1 MRRIHMDEN
10 TNNLVSKK
18 QSRDNIQAIEINMA
32 KLNEMTRKDLYELA
46 RKLEI
51 SNYSKMTKN
60 ELKFAI
66 LRKQTESIGYFFYE
80 GILEVLPDGY
90 GFLRSVDNSLL
101 PGTDDIYVSQS
112 QIRKFN
118 LFTGDIIAGQI
129 RPPKE
134 GERFFALLRIEA
146 VNSLPP
152 ENARDRISFENLT
165 PEYPKTRMVLEHKN
179 APYSS
184 RIIDLFSPIGFGQRG
199 LIVAP
204 PKAGKTT
211 LLKDIANSIAENY
224 PETRR
229 YILLIDER
237 PEEVTDIRD
246 TVDANVIAA
255 PFDMDPEN
263 QIRIAEMAL
272 DHFKRLVEFGHDVVV
287 LVDSLTRVAREY
299 NLYVPS
305 SGKLLSGGLDP
316 AAVIFPKK
324 FFGAARK
331 IREGGSLTILATAL
345 IETGSKMDE
354 VIFEE
359 FKGTGNM
366 ELVLAREMS
375 NERIFP
381 AINLKLSGT
390 RKEELLYDPDEMKN
404 TIILRKFI
412 NDMSPKEAL
421 EFILSL
427 LRKHKTNDEIME
439 AIENQKAL

>member
-1 MRRIHMDEN
+1 
-10 TNNLVSKK
+10 
-18 QSRDNIQAIEINMA
+18 MA
-32 KLNEMTRKDLYELA
+32 KLNEMTRKELYELA

-152 ENARDRISFENLT
+152 ENARDRVSFENLT

-204 PKAGKTT
+204 PKGGKTT
-211 LLKDIANSIAENY
+211 LLKDIANSIAKNY
-224 PETRR
+224 PDTRR

-272 DHFKRLVEFGHDVVV
+272 DHFKRLVEFGHNVVV

-366 ELVLAREMS
+366 ELVLSREIA

-390 RKEELLYDPDEMKN
+390 RKEELLYDPDDMKN
-404 TIILRKFI
+404 IIILRKFI

-427 LRKHKTNDEIME
+427 LRKHKTNDEIRE

>member
-1 MRRIHMDEN
+1 MDEN

-32 KLNEMTRKDLYELA
+32 KLNEMTRKELYELA

-152 ENARDRISFENLT
+152 ENARDRVSFENLT

-224 PETRR
+224 PDTRR

-366 ELVLAREMS
+366 ELVLSREIS

-390 RKEELLYDPDEMKN
+390 RKEELLYNPDEMKN

>member
-1 MRRIHMDEN
+1 MDEN

-32 KLNEMTRKDLYELA
+32 KLNEMTRKELYELA

-152 ENARDRISFENLT
+152 ENARDRVSFENLT

-224 PETRR
+224 PDTRR

>member
-1 MRRIHMDEN
+1 MDE
-10 TNNLVSKK
+10 TDSSLASKK
-18 QSRDNIQAIEINMA
+18 QTKDNIQAVEIDMA
-32 KLNEMTRKDLYELA
+32 KLNEMSRKDLYDLA
-46 RKLEI
+46 RKFEI
-51 SNYSKMTKN
+51 ANYSKMTKN

-80 GILEVLPDGY
+80 GILEILPDGY
-90 GFLRSVDNSLL
+90 GFLRSIDNSLL
-101 PGTDDIYVSQS
+101 PGSDDVYVSQS
-112 QIRKFN
+112 QIKKFN
-118 LFTGDIIAGQI
+118 LFTGDIVAGQV

-146 VNSLPP
+146 INSLPP
-152 ENARDRISFENLT
+152 ENARDRVSFENLT
-165 PEYPKTRMVLEHKN
+165 PEYPTERMVLEHKN
-179 APYSS
+179 SPLSS
-184 RIIDLFSPIGFGQRG
+184 RIIDLFSPVGFGQRG

-211 LLKDIANSIAENY
+211 LLKDIANSIAANY

-246 TVDANVIAA
+246 TVDAHVIAA
-255 PFDMDPEN
+255 PFDMDPQN
-263 QIRIAEMAL
+263 QIKITEMAL

-287 LVDSLTRVAREY
+287 LIDSLTRFAREY

-316 AAVIFPKK
+316 AAIIFPKK

-331 IREGGSLTILATAL
+331 IREGGSLTMIATAL
-345 IETGSKMDE
+345 VETGSKMDE

-366 ELVLAREMS
+366 ELVLARELA

-390 RKEELLYDPDEMKN
+390 RKEELLYSKN
-404 TIILRKFI
+404 ELKNVIILRKFI

-427 LRKHKTNDEIME
+427 MRKFKTNDEIM
-439 AIENQKAL
+439 ASIENQKVI

>member
-1 MRRIHMDEN
+1 
-10 TNNLVSKK
+10 
-18 QSRDNIQAIEINMA
+18 MA
-32 KLNEMTRKDLYELA
+32 KLNEMTRKELYELA

-51 SNYSKMTKN
+51 SNYSKMTKS

-134 GERFFALLRIEA
+134 GERFFALLRVEA

-152 ENARDRISFENLT
+152 ENARDRVSFENLT

-224 PETRR
+224 PDTRR

-272 DHFKRLVEFGHDVVV
+272 EHFKRLVEFGHDVVV

-390 RKEELLYDPDEMKN
+390 RKEELLYSPDEMKN

>member
-1 MRRIHMDEN
+1 MDEN

-211 LLKDIANSIAENY
+211 LLKDTANSIAENY
-224 PETRR
+224 PDTRR

-390 RKEELLYDPDEMKN
+390 RKEELLYNSDEMKN

>member
-1 MRRIHMDEN
+1 MDEN
-10 TNNLVSKK
+10 TNNVVSKK

-152 ENARDRISFENLT
+152 ENARDRVSFENLT
-165 PEYPKTRMVLEHKN
+165 PEYPKARMVLEHKS

-204 PKAGKTT
+204 PKGGKTT

-224 PETRR
+224 PDTRR

-272 DHFKRLVEFGHDVVV
+272 DHFKRLVEFGHNVVV

-366 ELVLAREMS
+366 ELVLSREIA

-390 RKEELLYDPDEMKN
+390 RKEELLYSPEEMKN

>member
-1 MRRIHMDEN
+1 M
-10 TNNLVSKK
+10 
-18 QSRDNIQAIEINMA
+18 NMA
-32 KLNEMTRKDLYELA
+32 KLNEMTRKELYELA

-51 SNYSKMTKN
+51 SNYSKMTKS

-134 GERFFALLRIEA
+134 GERFFALLRVEA

-152 ENARDRISFENLT
+152 ENARDRVSFENLT

-224 PETRR
+224 PDTRR

-272 DHFKRLVEFGHDVVV
+272 EHFKRLVEFGHDVVV

-390 RKEELLYDPDEMKN
+390 RKEELLYSPDEMKN

>member
-1 MRRIHMDEN
+1 MDEN

-90 GFLRSVDNSLL
+90 GFLRSIDNSLL

-224 PETRR
+224 PDTRR

>member
-1 MRRIHMDEN
+1 MDEN

-32 KLNEMTRKDLYELA
+32 KLNEMTRKELYELA

-51 SNYSKMTKN
+51 SNYSKMTKS

-134 GERFFALLRIEA
+134 GERFFALLRVEA

-152 ENARDRISFENLT
+152 ENARDRVSFENLT

-224 PETRR
+224 PDTRR

-272 DHFKRLVEFGHDVVV
+272 EHFKRLVEFGHDVVV

-390 RKEELLYDPDEMKN
+390 RKEELLYSPDEMKN

>member
-1 MRRIHMDEN
+1 MDEN

-152 ENARDRISFENLT
+152 ENARDRVSFENLT

-224 PETRR
+224 PDTRR

>member
-1 MRRIHMDEN
+1 MEEN
-10 TNNLVSKK
+10 SNGTTVKKISK
-18 QSRDNIQAIEINMA
+18 DNIQAVEIDMA
-32 KLNEMTRKDLYELA
+32 KLNEMTRKELYEIA
-46 RKLEI
+46 RKLEVN
-51 SNYSKMTKN
+51 NYSKMTKN
-60 ELKFAI
+60 ELKFAV

-90 GFLRSVDNSLL
+90 GFLRSIDNSLL
-101 PGTDDIYVSQS
+101 SGTDDVYVSQS

-118 LFTGDIIAGQI
+118 LFTGDIIAGQV

-152 ENARDRISFENLT
+152 QNARDRISFENLT
-165 PEYPKTRMVLEHKN
+165 PEYPKKRMLLEHKN
-179 APYSS
+179 APFSS

-211 LLKDIANSIAENY
+211 LIKDIANSIAENY

-229 YILLIDER
+229 YILLVDER

-255 PFDMDPEN
+255 PFDMDPQN
-263 QIRIAEMAL
+263 QIKITEMAL

-287 LVDSLTRVAREY
+287 LVDSLTRFAREY

-316 AAVIFPKK
+316 AAIIFPKK

-345 IETGSKMDE
+345 VETGSKMDE

-366 ELVLAREMS
+366 ELILSREIS
-375 NERIFP
+375 NDRIFP

-390 RKEELLYDPDEMKN
+390 RKEELLYDEDEMRT
-404 TIILRKFI
+404 TIILRKFL

-427 LRKHKTNDEIME
+427 LRKNKTNGEIME

>member
-1 MRRIHMDEN
+1 MEEN
-10 TNNLVSKK
+10 SNGTTVKKISK
-18 QSRDNIQAIEINMA
+18 DNIQAVEIDMA
-32 KLNEMTRKDLYELA
+32 KLNEMTRKELYEIA
-46 RKLEI
+46 RKLEVN
-51 SNYSKMTKN
+51 NYSKMTKN
-60 ELKFAI
+60 ELKFAV

-80 GILEVLPDGY
+80 GILEVLPDGF
-90 GFLRSVDNSLL
+90 GFLRSIDNSLL
-101 PGTDDIYVSQS
+101 SGTDDVYVSQS

-118 LFTGDIIAGQI
+118 LFTGDIIAGQV

-146 VNSLPP
+146 VNALPP
-152 ENARDRISFENLT
+152 QKARDRISFENLT
-165 PEYPKTRMVLEHKN
+165 PEYPKKRMLLEHKN
-179 APYSS
+179 APFSS

-211 LLKDIANSIAENY
+211 LIKDIANSIAENY

-229 YILLIDER
+229 YILLVDER

-255 PFDMDPEN
+255 PFDMDPQN
-263 QIRIAEMAL
+263 QIKITEMAL

-287 LVDSLTRVAREY
+287 LVDSLTRFAREY

-316 AAVIFPKK
+316 AAIIFPKK

-345 IETGSKMDE
+345 VETGSKMDE

-366 ELVLAREMS
+366 ELILSREIS
-375 NERIFP
+375 NDRIFP

-390 RKEELLYDPDEMKN
+390 RKEELLYDEDEMRA

-427 LRKHKTNDEIME
+427 LRKNKTNGEIME

>member
-1 MRRIHMDEN
+1 M
-10 TNNLVSKK
+10 
-18 QSRDNIQAIEINMA
+18 NMA
-32 KLNEMTRKDLYELA
+32 KLNEMTRKELYELA

-152 ENARDRISFENLT
+152 ENARDRVSFENLT

-224 PETRR
+224 PDTRR

-366 ELVLAREMS
+366 ELVLSREIS

-390 RKEELLYDPDEMKN
+390 RKEELLYNPDEMKN

>member
-1 MRRIHMDEN
+1 MDEN

-32 KLNEMTRKDLYELA
+32 KLNEMTRKELYELA

-51 SNYSKMTKN
+51 SNYSKMTKS

-134 GERFFALLRIEA
+134 GERFFALLRVEA

-152 ENARDRISFENLT
+152 ENARDRVSFENLT

-224 PETRR
+224 PDTRR

-263 QIRIAEMAL
+263 QIRITEMAL
-272 DHFKRLVEFGHDVVV
+272 EHFKRLVEFGHDVVV

-390 RKEELLYDPDEMKN
+390 RKEELLYSPDEMKN